1 MEKKRVKILY
11 RVSTKKQL
19 YGDDIP
25 MQEKA
30 NRECVKQHPDWVVID
45 EIYERGVSA
54 YKNHVE
60 DRDAIMML
68 MEQAERHEYDVLL
81 VYMSDRIS
89 RISEEYF
96 IYMVRLSE
104 LGITIWSA
112 MEGDRTIYDYQ
123 QKLIAYIHGYNA
135 EGESLKTSIRTKTR
149 LGQIVQDG
157 CFRGGHAPYG
167 YRLEKQG
174 RVNPR
179 KHEVNEILIDE
190 NEAPVVQMIFELS
203 AVYGYESRK
212 IARTLRDKGILN
224 RKGQHF
230 HPSTIQNMLKNVQ
243 YMGILRSGETK
254 SEIFPHLQIVSPAL
268 FERVQEQIGSHRS
281 DYEESRISLIRW
293 EAPALLSGNVFCGTC
308 GGRLI
313 VTSTRKTHHKTKGVN
328 PRIPIY
334 RCYNRL
340 QHSELCD
347 GQSTYRADKVDAV
360 VEDCVRNILQR
371 VCLTGTQD
379 YLDRCREQESARVKK
394 QLKLLEKQ
402 YSTAEKQ
409 RHTLMGYMADV
420 LDGKGPLTAEDL
432 KEQLDALKER
442 CAEITEQMNEQRKL
456 LDASEKHMERVVT
469 QINELKGYAEIYDN
483 AGIEDK
489 RRITS
494 AIIERVEI
502 SRGYHINIKLRVGLD
517 LLEELKENT

>member
-190 NEAPVVQMIFELS
+190 NEAPVVQMIFEL
-203 AVYGYESRK
+203 
-212 IARTLRDKGILN
+212 
-224 RKGQHF
+224 
-230 HPSTIQNMLKNVQ
+230 
-243 YMGILRSGETK
+243 
-254 SEIFPHLQIVSPAL
+254 
-268 FERVQEQIGSHRS
+268 
-281 DYEESRISLIRW
+281 
-293 EAPALLSGNVFCGTC
+293 
-308 GGRLI
+308 
-313 VTSTRKTHHKTKGVN
+313 
-328 PRIPIY
+328 
-334 RCYNRL
+334 
-340 QHSELCD
+340 
-347 GQSTYRADKVDAV
+347 
-360 VEDCVRNILQR
+360 
-371 VCLTGTQD
+371 
-379 YLDRCREQESARVKK
+379 
-394 QLKLLEKQ
+394 
-402 YSTAEKQ
+402 
-409 RHTLMGYMADV
+409 
-420 LDGKGPLTAEDL
+420 
-432 KEQLDALKER
+432 
-442 CAEITEQMNEQRKL
+442 
-456 LDASEKHMERVVT
+456 
-469 QINELKGYAEIYDN
+469 
-483 AGIEDK
+483 
-489 RRITS
+489 
-494 AIIERVEI
+494 
-502 SRGYHINIKLRVGLD
+502 
-517 LLEELKENT
+517 